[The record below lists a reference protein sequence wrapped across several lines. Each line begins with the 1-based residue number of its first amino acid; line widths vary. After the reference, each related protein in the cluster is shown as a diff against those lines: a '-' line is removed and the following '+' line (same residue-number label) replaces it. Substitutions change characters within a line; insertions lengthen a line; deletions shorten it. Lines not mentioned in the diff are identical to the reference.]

1 VSAPQP
7 ERWLP
12 LAEAAAE
19 LGISTDTARRR
30 LRKHQL
36 VGEQR
41 PTPQGF
47 TWWVCLGA
55 AAEVGSPPPP
65 HAAQVAGAPRRPA
78 EAGVAELVGLVDR
91 LQSDLVAK
99 AEAAAMWQARA
110 EFLASQLEQAQ
121 LALSAPKEAT
131 SQERPFLGDSEGVS
145 VEPTQPAAVQTAAAC
160 ALVDA
165 VAAFYVLT

>member
-1 VSAPQP
+1 MQNVQP

-12 LAEAAAE
+12 LAEAALE

-30 LRKHQL
+30 LRKQQL

-47 TWWVCLGA
+47 TWWVRLGGV
-55 AAEVGSPPPP
+55 AEVGSAPDP
-65 HAAQVAGAPRRPA
+65 HAAQVAGSPRRPA
-78 EAGVAELVGLVDR
+78 QAGVVELVDLVDR

-121 LALSAPKEAT
+121 LALAAPREPA
-131 SQERPFLGDSEGVS
+131 SPERTISSDSEHVAS
-145 VEPTQPAAVQTAAAC
+145 EPTQTPSEHRNGRPWWQVWRRATS
-160 ALVDA
+160 
-165 VAAFYVLT
+165 